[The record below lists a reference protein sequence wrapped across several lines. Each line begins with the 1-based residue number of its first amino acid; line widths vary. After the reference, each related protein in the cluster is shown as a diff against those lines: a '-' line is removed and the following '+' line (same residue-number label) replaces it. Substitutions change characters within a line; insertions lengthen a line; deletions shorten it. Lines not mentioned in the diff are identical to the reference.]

1 MSPVVYIDMLFLLNM
16 LMDTITIC
24 ATSLILRRNISLSRV
39 FFASGLLS
47 LYSCAMFFPY
57 IHILY
62 TFLGKVL
69 VLSLATAIAFPSHSL
84 GQFFKNIIIFF
95 SVTAILA
102 GIIFALIFST
112 NFGTTVNAAIS
123 NGEIYL
129 DIKASTLLLG
139 LTISY
144 VCIYT
149 ISYVRERN
157 FVQNPNIAKLE
168 ISLFSKSIHIFAFA
182 DTGCTLCEPL
192 RNMPAI
198 IISPESAKKLLPA
211 QILKG
216 LFDFSDFSD
225 LGKYATRYCKI
236 PFYTIDRKCG
246 LLNGFVPDKVV
257 LNKKAIKNCII
268 AIAENPLSQSSQFD
282 AIFNPSILSDENT
295 LTKINT

>member
-1 MSPVVYIDMLFLLNM
+1 MPPVVYIDMLFLLNM

-24 ATSLILRRNISLSRV
+24 ATALILRRNISLSRI

-62 TFLGKVL
+62 TFLGKIM

-84 GQFFKNIIIFF
+84 GQFLKNTIIFV
-95 SVTAILA
+95 SVTAILG

-112 NFGTTVNAAIS
+112 NFGTTINAAIS

-129 DIKASTLLLG
+129 DIKASTLLFG

-144 VCIYT
+144 ICIYT
-149 ISYVRERN
+149 ISYVKERN

-168 ISLFSKSIHIFAFA
+168 IALLGKSIHIFAFA
-182 DTGCTLCEPL
+182 DTGCTICEPV

-198 IISPESAKKLLPA
+198 IISPESAKKLLPS
-211 QILKG
+211 QILKA

-236 PFYTIDRKCG
+236 PFYTIDQRCG

-257 LNKKAIKNCII
+257 LNKKTIKNCII
-268 AIAENPLSQSSQFD
+268 AIAENPLSQNAQFD
-282 AIFNPSILSDENT
+282 AIFNPSILSDKNT
-295 LTKINT
+295 LTQINT